1 MGRRADAGQTDTQAH
16 TTVRVAGVILC
27 CVVDDGATSLTHDHI
42 Q

>member
-16 TTVRVAGVILC
+16 TTVCVAGVILR
-27 CVVDDGATSLTHDHI
+27 CVVDDETTSLTRQHI